1 MNGMEGVCFDM
12 DGVLVQS
19 EEYWAE
25 REREHILPTAAP
37 DDEIPMSA
45 ITGRNYAE
53 IYPELEAEYDL
64 AVTREEFEALFEAA
78 GEEIYAEH
86 ATLLPGAHDLFS
98 ELRDREVSLALTTSS
113 PLDWIDLVDGRFDLR
128 PYFDAVVSAETL
140 DGPGKPAPDIY
151 ERGVAE
157 LGLGPETCVA
167 VEDSTAGARA
177 ASRAGLYT
185 IGFRG
190 DGAEAD
196 LTVADEVVEG
206 GEELRET
213 LLAV

>member
-1 MNGMEGVCFDM
+1 MNGVCFDM
-12 DGVLVQS
+12 DGVLIHS
-19 EEYWAE
+19 EEFWVE
-25 REREHILPTAAP
+25 RQREHILPTAAL

-53 IYPELEAEYDL
+53 LYPELESEYDL

-86 ATLLPGAHDLFS
+86 ATLLPGAHDLLS
-98 ELRDREVSLALTTSS
+98 TLRERGVALALTTSS
-113 PLDWIDLVDGRFDLR
+113 PVDWIALVDDRFDLLS
-128 PYFDAVVSAETL
+128 YFDAVVSAETL

-157 LGLGPETCVA
+157 LGLSPDVCVA

-177 ASRAGLYT
+177 ASRAGLWT
-185 IGFRG
+185 IGFHG
-190 DGAEAD
+190 DGGASD
-196 LTVADEVVEG
+196 LSVADEVVEG
-206 GEELRET
+206 SDALRAALLRE
-213 LLAV
+213 